1 MSNKL
6 EKLMFSVSLIDR
18 ASGVAGKIQHSLDKL
33 TQHATR
39 GFVQMAAG
47 ATGLLGAGVALE
59 SMLGPAIE
67 MDRALGEVKSLGV
80 ANEAL
85 RTLEET
91 ALRFSIRYGEAAD
104 DFVRSSYDIQSAIAG
119 LSGRELAAF
128 TEAGGVLA
136 KATKSDSATITNYMG
151 TMYGV
156 FQRTAEQMGK
166 AQWVQRLAGQT
177 ASAVQMFKTTGAE
190 MAAAFSNLGAEAQS
204 QGVAMAEQMAVL
216 GSLQATMSGTEAGT
230 KYKAFLAGVGNAQK
244 ALGLAFTD
252 SQGRLL
258 PMVEILTRIQGKFGD
273 IDTVAKAD
281 LLKQAFGSTEAVG
294 LVKLLM
300 QNTQGLA
307 GAIDQLGAQTGMDKA
322 RTMAEAM
329 IDPWQRWAAGVN
341 AAKVSLGRA
350 FLPLLQPLLER
361 LTAGAETLTRWT
373 RLFPNLTRLVAI
385 ATLTVIGLV
394 AAASAFALAA
404 GVAQLVL
411 AGWHAV
417 LLLGAGAMRA
427 WSLAVSAGRAALF
440 LLQIGTYLA
449 AGAFTAMRAALLTG
463 AAATWAFSTALLAN
477 PITWIVLGVVALI
490 AALAALVIY
499 WDEVSAAASAALGWI
514 VEKWTGLRSLIED
527 NAFLS
532 VVFAPLLAAA
542 DLAGWVINSFGKIPD
557 WWAQFTDWLAQLDPF
572 AVIGAGVDW
581 LIDKINAIPGIDLG
595 DGGEIQLSEKVRQER
610 ESIQRFAPALDEGRV
625 NQTPPGGFLQ
635 QVSNANTTNN
645 RGVTVEKLEVNAT
658 GPVNGFMLADELSM
672 AAG

>member
-6 EKLMFSVSLIDR
+6 EKLMFSVSLIDK

-80 ANEAL
+80 ANDAL

-190 MAAAFSNLGAEAQS
+190 MAAAFGNLGAEAQS
-204 QGVAMAEQMAVL
+204 QGVTMAEQMAVL

-281 LLKQAFGSTEAVG
+281 LLKTAFGSTEAVG

-341 AAKVSLGRA
+341 AVKVSLGRA
-350 FLPLLQPLLER
+350 FLPLLQPLLDR
-361 LTAGAETLTRWT
+361 LTAGADTLTRWT

-394 AAASAFALAA
+394 AAASAFALVA

-427 WSLAVSAGRAALF
+427 WSLAVSAGRAAVF

-449 AGAFTAMRAALLTG
+449 AGAFSAMRAALLTG

-499 WDEVSAAASAALGWI
+499 WDEVSAAVSAALGWI
-514 VEKWTGLRSLIED
+514 VEKWTGLRGIIED

-532 VVFAPLLAAA
+532 AVFAPLLAAA
-542 DLAGWVINSFGKIPD
+542 DLAGWVIDSFGKIPD

-610 ESIQRFAPALDEGRV
+610 ENIQRFAPALDEGRV

-645 RGVTVEKLEVNAT
+645 RGVTVEKLEVNAN

>member
-6 EKLMFSVSLIDR
+6 EKLMFSVSLIDK

-80 ANEAL
+80 ANDAL

-166 AQWVQRLAGQT
+166 AQWVQTLAGQT

-190 MAAAFSNLGAEAQS
+190 MAAAFGNLGAEAQS
-204 QGVAMAEQMAVL
+204 QGVTMAEQMAVL

-252 SQGRLL
+252 SEGRLL

-281 LLKQAFGSTEAVG
+281 LLKTAFGSTEAVG

-341 AAKVSLGRA
+341 AVKVSLGRA
-350 FLPLLQPLLER
+350 FLPLLQPLLDR
-361 LTAGAETLTRWT
+361 MTAGADTLTRWT

-514 VEKWTGLRSLIED
+514 MEKWTGLRGIIED

-532 VVFAPLLAAA
+532 AVFAPLLAAA
-542 DLAGWVINSFGKIPD
+542 DLAGWVIDSFATIPD

-581 LIDKINAIPGIDLG
+581 LIDKINAIPGIEIG

-635 QVSNANTTNN
+635 QVSNANTTTH

-658 GPVNGFMLADELSM
+658 GPVNGFLLADELSM